1 MTGADSGA
9 VTGTG
14 SGGVTG
20 TGGGAVAGTD
30 SLVIGLDMFKSRQ

>member
-9 VTGTG
+9 WTGTG
-14 SGGVTG
+14 SGAGTG
-20 TGGGAVAGTD
+20 TGSGAVTGTD